1 MLKNCQKSK
10 KLQPKSKFLI
20 FLYKR
25 RIFLSFFTI
34 IANIGQEKNWHLALK
49 SYSQIWVKFK
59 DTLKST
65 EQNTWFIRRLAE
77 RC

>member
-1 MLKNCQKSK
+1 M
-10 KLQPKSKFLI
+10 
-20 FLYKR
+20 
-25 RIFLSFFTI
+25 SFFTI
-34 IANIGQEKNWHLALK
+34 IANMGQEKNWNLALK
-49 SYSQIWVKFK
+49 SYSQIIWVKFK

>member
-1 MLKNCQKSK
+1 M
-10 KLQPKSKFLI
+10 
-20 FLYKR
+20 
-25 RIFLSFFTI
+25 
-34 IANIGQEKNWHLALK
+34 GQEKNWNLTLK